1 MTQVTLSSR
10 SLVLLALLPLAACGG
25 ADNVARSIGLV
36 RDAPDEFTV
45 TTRAPLSM
53 PPDYVIRPPSPG
65 AQRPQERTPRQAAEA
80 ALAPSS
86 VLAAPAGVSAGQ
98 QALLNA
104 TGKPA
109 PAGIRNEINRQ
120 AVADSQN
127 RELTDRLMFRKD
139 EPQPGVVVDPTA
151 EAKRLRENAALG
163 HSTQSG
169 DTPIIQRGKSSLLD
183 SLF

>member
-1 MTQVTLSSR
+1 MTQVRTMSR
-10 SLVLLALLPLAACGG
+10 PLLLLALLPLAACGG
-25 ADNVARSIGLV
+25 GDNVARSIGLV

-65 AQRPQERTPRQAAEA
+65 AVRPQERSPRQAAEA
-80 ALAPSS
+80 ALAPNT
-86 VLAAPAGVSAGQ
+86 VLAAPAGVSPGQ

-109 PAGIRNEINRQ
+109 PAGIRNDVNRQ
-120 AVADSQN
+120 SVAESQS
-127 RELTDRLMFRKD
+127 RGLTDRLMFWKE

-151 EAKRLRENAALG
+151 EARRLRENAALG
-163 HSTQSG
+163 RSTSAG
-169 DTPIIQRGKSSLLD
+169 DTPIIQRDKGSLFD

>member
-1 MTQVTLSSR
+1 M
-10 SLVLLALLPLAACGG
+10 
-25 ADNVARSIGLV
+25 ADALV
-36 RDAPDEFTV
+36 RV
-45 TTRAPLSM
+45 L
-53 PPDYVIRPPSPG
+53 
-65 AQRPQERTPRQAAEA
+65 PRFDVVAVQGVR
-80 ALAPSS
+80 SKNRG
-86 VLAAPAGVSAGQ
+86 VLVRLVEQ
-98 QALLNA
+98 LNA

-127 RELTDRLMFRKD
+127 RELTDRLMFWKD